1 MSQILGKLTGKAL
14 ALTADDLKIYLKQNS
29 FFITGLN
36 RIISI
41 ALACLIFCVLL
52 FRTVVKA
59 SVILL
64 PLLGVTW
71 VLGLF
76 AVNQNTIWFAWLF
89 TIFNSLQVRTFVV
102 SLEPKYQ
109 LDSVYK

>member
-41 ALACLIFCVLL
+41 ALTCLIFCVLL

-102 SLEPKYQ
+102 SLEPKCQ

>member
-14 ALTADDLKIYLKQNS
+14 TLTADDLKIYLKQNS

-41 ALACLIFCVLL
+41 ALTCLMFCVL

-89 TIFNSLQVRTFVV
+89 TIFNSLQVCTFVV
-102 SLEPKYQ
+102 SLEPKCQ